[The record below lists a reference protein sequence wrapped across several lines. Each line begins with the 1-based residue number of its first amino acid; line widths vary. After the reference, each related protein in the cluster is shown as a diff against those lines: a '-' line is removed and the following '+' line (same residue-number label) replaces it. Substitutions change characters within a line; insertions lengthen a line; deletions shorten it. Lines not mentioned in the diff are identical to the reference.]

1 MKVFRVVTSL
11 DFYVWRYQITE
22 NAVIHHACFAG
33 GILKNSALA
42 GAARANSSAAA
53 KALWVQRLLNRL
65 RCCTTFKWAQRHQLP
80 ASLSHFLVY
89 FETPREGERKMT
101 ELLRTDVAQ

>member
-53 KALWVQRLLNRL
+53 KALRVQRLLNRL
-65 RCCTTFKWAQRHQLP
+65 RCCTTFKWAQGTSYLQVSP
-80 ASLSHFLVY
+80 TSLCTLK
-89 FETPREGERKMT
+89 PRGRERGK
-101 ELLRTDVAQ
+101 